1 MTNNFFGVLA
11 EEYNEYDDFD
21 EIMPYSE
28 ISTNGGNW
36 RLLKCS
42 PVAELI
48 KFRFSKPRGVCGY
61 NGKLT
66 IYELNEM
73 KEQIEKMRKSL
84 EEDRVKMLPRLSQCD
99 ELIRKQRNLCSEN
112 CDQALQKHLD
122 ACTGDGTGNYKCTHN
137 RVSYYCEYKD
147 NGRCHHYYEIER
159 LKEDY
164 SENFEYY
171 EQKCIERINELE
183 YEYQYSLALKENR
196 LREFL
201 YDSDSDSNYWL

>member
-11 EEYNEYDDFD
+11 EDNEYDDFD

-36 RLLKCS
+36 RLLKRS

-48 KFRFSKPRGVCGY
+48 NFRFAKPRGVCGY

-84 EEDRVKMLPRLSQCD
+84 EEDRKKMMPRLSQCD
-99 ELIRKQRNLCSEN
+99 ELIRKQRSLCSEN

-122 ACTGDGTGNYKCTHN
+122 ACTGDGTGNYRCTKN
-137 RVSYYCEYKD
+137 RVSYYCKCKD

-159 LKEDY
+159 LKED
-164 SENFEYY
+164 SEENFGYY
-171 EQKCIERINELE
+171 EREFLEKINILE
-183 YEYQYSLALKENR
+183 YEYRYSLAVKENR
-196 LREFL
+196 VRQFL
-201 YDSDSDSNYWL
+201 YDSDLED

>member
-1 MTNNFFGVLA
+1 MSKKVECNV
-11 EEYNEYDDFD
+11 YDDFD
-21 EIMPYSE
+21 EIMPYIE
-28 ISTNGGNW
+28 ILNGGKW
-36 RLLKCS
+36 RLLKRS

-48 KFRFSKPRGVCGY
+48 NFRFSRDVCGY

-66 IYELNEM
+66 IYELDEM
-73 KEQIEKMRKSL
+73 KEQIEKKRKSL
-84 EEDRVKMLPRLSQCD
+84 EEYRVKMMPRLSQCD

-112 CDQALQKHLD
+112 CYQELQKHLD

-164 SENFEYY
+164 SENFQYY
-171 EQKCIERINELE
+171 EERTIEKINELE
-183 YEYQYSLALKENR
+183 YEYRYSLAVKENR

-201 YDSDSDSNYWL
+201 YDSDLEDDYW

>member
-11 EEYNEYDDFD
+11 AEEYNEYDFD

-42 PVAELI
+42 QVAEII
-48 KFRFSKPRGVCGY
+48 KYRFTRGVGGY

-84 EEDRVKMLPRLSQCD
+84 EEDRKKMLPRLSQCD
-99 ELIRKQRNLCSEN
+99 ELIRKQRSLCSEN
-112 CDQALQKHLD
+112 CEQALQKHLD
-122 ACTGDGTGNYKCTHN
+122 ECTGDGTGNYRCTKN

-147 NGRCHHYYEIER
+147 NGRCHHYHEIER
-159 LKEDY
+159 LRED
-164 SENFEYY
+164 SEENFGYY
-171 EQKCIERINELE
+171 EQESIEKISELE
-183 YEYQYSLALKENR
+183 YEYRYSLDVKENR

-201 YDSDSDSNYWL
+201 YDSDLEDDY